1 MARPTR
7 LQAAERPDP
16 TRLYTI
22 TAVPRI
28 TLFRWRVRD
37 PLTGRLRTTRY
48 LASEQ
53 DMKQRHPDAELVP
66 GSREERD
73 VGEGDFPD
81 GLSAGHVQR
90 GPGR

>member
-1 MARPTR
+1 
-7 LQAAERPDP
+7 
-16 TRLYTI
+16 
-22 TAVPRI
+22 
-28 TLFRWRVRD
+28 
-37 PLTGRLRTTRY
+37 
-48 LASEQ
+48 
-53 DMKQRHPDAELVP
+53 MKQRHPDAELVP